1 MLKCHIPEYE
11 PGAHAGHTPTPVSDD
26 ARPVAQ
32 LLQNREPMRAT
43 GPCAVSCVAA
53 QGRQAVAPRPCLDQ
67 GRLKGSSVARKPHE
81 FYTMS

>member
-1 MLKCHIPEYE
+1 MCAVFKCHIPEYE
-11 PGAHAGHTPTPVSDD
+11 PGAHAGHTPTPGSDD

-53 QGRQAVAPRPCLDQ
+53 HGRQAVAPRPCVWKRGL
-67 GRLKGSSVARKPHE
+67 VE
-81 FYTMS
+81 T